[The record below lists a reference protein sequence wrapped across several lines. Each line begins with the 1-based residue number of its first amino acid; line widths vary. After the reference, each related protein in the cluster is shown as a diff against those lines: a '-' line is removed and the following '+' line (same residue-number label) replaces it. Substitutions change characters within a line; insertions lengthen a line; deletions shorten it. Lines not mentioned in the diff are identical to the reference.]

1 MSIETIEQDPTTKV
15 IKPQENISEAAAGV
29 LANYK
34 VTVVTTTN
42 KATQV
47 VQKDVR
53 VKRPMNAFM
62 VWAQEARKQLAQQY
76 PNLHNA
82 ELSKT
87 LGQLWK

>member
-1 MSIETIEQDPTTKV
+1 MNEVELDNKV
-15 IKPQENISEAAAGV
+15 SNAAANV
-29 LANYK
+29 LANYE
-34 VTVVTTTN
+34 VTLVTTTN

-62 VWAQEARKQLAQQY
+62 VWAQEARKQMTLQH

-82 ELSKT
+82 QLSKT